1 MGTEKVVR
9 PDYAIE
15 RNWCF
20 RCMHYTPSYKSRK
33 CKSCDVF
40 YNPLEVYEGKTP
52 NNFEEGYRTQVL
64 VNKEKKKVYIN
75 TDELRHS
82 LSDNEMSKLLN
93 AGCAPVDSD
102 EMKELRKDS
111 SVVRGQSVKAKTS
124 RELVNKIKNIKEK
137 L

>member
-1 MGTEKVVR
+1 MVTKKVVR

-20 RCMHYTPSYKSRK
+20 RCMHYTPSYKSKK

-52 NNFEEGYRTQVL
+52 NNFEEGYRTQIL
-64 VNKEKKKVYIN
+64 IDKEERKLYIN
-75 TDELRHS
+75 TDELE
-82 LSDNEMSKLLN
+82 NLLTDKELN
-93 AGCAPVDSD
+93 DLVEAGCIPQGSD
-102 EMKELRKDS
+102 QIKDLRKDS
-111 SVVRGQSVKAKTS
+111 SVRGQSVKAKTS
-124 RELVNKIKNIKEK
+124 KDIVNKIKSIKEK

>member
-1 MGTEKVVR
+1 MVR

-20 RCMHYTPSYKSRK
+20 RCMHYTPSYKSKK

-52 NNFEEGYRTQVL
+52 NNFEEGYRTQIL
-64 VNKEKKKVYIN
+64 LDKEKKKVYIN
-75 TDELRHS
+75 TDELRDS
-82 LSDNEMSKLLN
+82 LTDNELNELLD
-93 AGCAPVDSD
+93 AGCTPVDSGQ
-102 EMKELRKDS
+102 MKDLRKDS
-111 SVVRGQSVKAKTS
+111 SSVRGQSVKAKTF
-124 RELVNKIKNIKEK
+124 RELVNKIKAVKEK